1 MVSRAQIPAFR
12 LWLGAPRPLPGS
24 LAMGVRQ
31 AKLDVDLRT
40 WQALASLPFILFMT
54 ITPLLFRT
62 RVSWLLWRLTLLIA
76 WPFWW
81 QFQVSQHGCGGLS
94 LKVMPA
100 WSSLYAGLHMSPS
113 FDFLGMC
120 VVSQCTAFLCFFMAR
135 WVSILLAMSC
145 MRVVQLLL
153 PAFLLRGPRMLL
165 QYRQGNI

>member
-31 AKLDVDLRT
+31 AKLDDDLRT
-40 WQALASLPFILFMT
+40 SSSLGKPSIQS
-54 ITPLLFRT
+54 IHDYNPLLFRT
-62 RVSWLLWRLTLLIA
+62 RVSWLLRRLTLLIA

-81 QFQVSQHGCGGLS
+81 QFEVSQHGCGGLS
-94 LKVMPA
+94 LTVMPA
-100 WSSLYAGLHMSPS
+100 WSSLYGGLHLFPS

-120 VVSQCTAFLCFFMAR
+120 VVSQCTAFLCIFMAR

-145 MRVVQLLL
+145 MRVVHLLL
-153 PAFLLRGPRMLL
+153 PAFLLRGPS
-165 QYRQGNI
+165 